1 MIAKH
6 RSRNEAWLR
15 ARAEENDRERRELC
29 GLRVSKHV
37 TSAPFHFLR
46 SCCRRCCVRPQ
57 RRRRASTQRLFPQEE
72 VLRERERLQEEQS
85 SVQRRSKRLLSIMQ
99 QFKGP

>member
-1 MIAKH
+1 MKEVRFAAVGEQLKRFTRVFQELQEMIAKH

-46 SCCRRCCVRPQ
+46 SCSRCVRRRAHPLNGCFLRRRCC
-57 RRRRASTQRLFPQEE
+57 
-72 VLRERERLQEEQS
+72 
-85 SVQRRSKRLLSIMQ
+85 RSGR
-99 QFKGP
+99 G